1 MIHKDYVTHKDVNPS
16 HKVRLINADGHDVI
30 PLGTTTMKVNLG
42 NLETDHDFA
51 VVDNLSAPA
60 ILGCDFLKIEGIVI
74 DFQRSISIA
83 VDIQCCRAN

>member
-30 PLGTTTMKVNLG
+30 PLGTTTMKVNLN
-42 NLETDHDFA
+42 NLETDQDFA

-60 ILGCDFLKIEGIVI
+60 ILGCDFPKKEGIVI
-74 DFQRSISIA
+74 DFQRSIFHS
-83 VDIQCCRAN
+83 CRFPMLQG